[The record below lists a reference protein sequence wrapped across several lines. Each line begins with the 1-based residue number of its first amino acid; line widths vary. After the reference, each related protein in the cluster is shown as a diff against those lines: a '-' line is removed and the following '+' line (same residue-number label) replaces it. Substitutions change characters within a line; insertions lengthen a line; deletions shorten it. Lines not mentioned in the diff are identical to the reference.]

1 MIGALEWR
9 ADGSG
14 FDLWVI
20 VIFVLVIKHTYPT
33 QCIPL
38 FRRIC
43 ENQEKKLSENA
54 AKDQQIVG

>member
-33 QCIPL
+33 QYIP
-38 FRRIC
+38 R
-43 ENQEKKLSENA
+43 ENLWEPEKKKLSENA
-54 AKDQQIVG
+54 AKDQQIIIG